1 MRGRRFKSIL
11 TQRPY
16 RLPSKKSQVNIS
28 ESSLVSVHGEHI
40 TDNATEDVETAPG
53 VFESRIS
60 EMNSDEREDVPL
72 AKLLK
77 NGLFSNVEPL

>member
-1 MRGRRFKSIL
+1 MVNTQKGNYQAHSSKAVDEAPDSQTNMHGVFKSL
-11 TQRPY
+11 
-16 RLPSKKSQVNIS
+16 
-28 ESSLVSVHGEHI
+28 
-40 TDNATEDVETAPG
+40 
-53 VFESRIS
+53 IS